1 MPTTRFDP
9 TKSSEVAGASGKAG
23 AAGDG
28 SSSKAAVAPTPGAG
42 CRIYLGDVVV
52 PILIGK
58 NSAASNVS
66 DYAFPNSK
74 LKPGEPLALK
84 FLSALQASQDA
95 RFKAKVAGYVKKR
108 TIANHFNVYP
118 DERRSCCIVSRS
130 VKAKATAKA
139 AGNGNGNGN
148 GNGKQAK
155 DVLHLA
161 PSDELQALVD
171 AGRSPYLIASN
182 ATADSNGDA
191 IRVEIHL
198 LSTALEKH
206 LDNRGF
212 MENRSGRSASTQK
225 VKMVLNLLE
234 SGMLTFGSR
243 AAAVAA
249 AKPLKS
255 ASLTASGGGGGG
267 GAADTSGDDL
277 TDTEPEESDGDDG
290 GGDAGDYGGDNG
302 KPCRFFR
309 RAGPVARAL
318 VRMASASSTASAS
331 GSSPQK
337 IRADETSR
345 KAKANGKRPAA
356 AAAASRRRGE
366 RGEGGEGAASS
377 STLPTDRADFLDP
390 TAEWAAEVPT
400 LMEAIIPPD
409 DLLAV
414 AEQPAGLMV
423 PMLPFQK
430 QALYWMLQR
439 EEGGVEVGTP
449 NPLWTKCFKLPPQD
463 KVPQERRLMPEDRA
477 NGLQDDYLLV
487 SEDNC
492 LSLLPFEAVRP
503 EPGGALAE
511 EMGLGKTIEVLAL
524 VISRPRSE
532 ENGGELADPS
542 RSRKLMRELAPERR
556 PAPVGATLIISP
568 LQIQSQWVDETKV
581 HAPQLAVYVYPGV
594 KRVLSGGKPSCYA
607 DRIAAAKA
615 EIARADIV
623 FTTYSILSED
633 LLYSEQRQQLGLT
646 MFSPLLQVQWWRICL
661 DEAQM
666 VHDTQS
672 KGSIMASELWRVNG
686 WCVTGTPI
694 SNSINDLHGL
704 LVFLDHDPF
713 ASKSALDR
721 VLLRPYLRRDP
732 AAIVRMRAFVSSVV
746 WRHSKKSVHT
756 QFDLPPL
763 EEQVLTAVLHTK
775 ERTLYDTTLKES
787 HRKVESR
794 MRKIVAKRNRHKR
807 TDGTY
812 TGPKG
817 LGFTVDVAAALEGVR
832 KACNHPSLVRARRGG
847 LINAEKMSVG
857 DAFKQLHD
865 RAKAGS
871 ESKAIAAEIATY
883 DLARAIIDNAGFK
896 SAVTAVAGRD
906 WFDISKNARRNRAQI
921 QFGVALTESDDD
933 ETVTRKVFKALAA
946 KNGTSDD
953 PASLDA
959 DQAEAFELLEK
970 TLAAIDAHLKTMD
983 LHRHEA
989 VKATFEAADGQP
1001 MSELGNLPKWFG
1013 LKISVLR
1020 TLVEQQEA
1028 GKGSSSSTAT
1038 PVAGGGSSGSGSS
1051 GVGGGSAAGSAS
1063 DDQPKPPGKRRAVS
1077 SNKGGGSNTP
1087 VPRPVT
1093 PTLDAPVQSYTKRR
1107 DELTVVLA
1115 AHQPRLLEI
1124 QPDAMAS
1131 FVGRDLRSGTAAD
1144 HVASAIPV
1152 KHKSIRE
1159 MRVRCAARERE
1170 LSEAQSRVRH
1180 IQNQAEMAAKAAADK
1195 TAALQASTAA
1205 SSNSG
1210 GGGPADTGDG
1220 NGGGAAAAAAVAPH
1234 KVGKVGKADDG
1245 DVGNEEEDEEQNCVI
1260 CLDLMDN
1267 PVLTP
1272 CSHMFCE
1279 ECLSE
1284 HLKRADAGSKACPT
1298 CRTPLAL
1305 NDLMKV
1311 DMDPQPEQVATS
1323 DGDSLAT
1330 QYGSKIAA
1338 LIRDLQRRIAEDPD
1352 FKAVVFSAWS
1362 GFVQIVSQ
1370 ALTSNKISCAIISSA
1385 TAGATTSEI
1394 LRGFR
1399 MKKKGSSSTGGGGR
1413 GGGSHGGGGGGGS
1426 AASDD
1431 GAEKNPEMPKVLL
1444 LSLKTRQGAAGL
1456 TLTAANCVY
1465 LLDPSTNFGLED
1477 QAVARI
1483 HRIGQT
1489 KPTTVVRIVAAD
1501 TVEDKVV
1508 AYQQKKRAEKQA
1520 RGKLAVRE
1528 LHVDVLQ
1535 MFGMEQRAWF
1545 KARFPEVFDDNGD
1558 AGDDSDDGTAGDA
1571 AAAAAAAAGVSAST
1585 SNSEDDGASGDGNS
1599 SDGIMIIDDS
1609 EDDDDAGDEEEN
1621 SRGGRR
1627 NGGSA
1632 GSTASVATSASVH
1645 ALLSANWSD
1654 EMEDDQDEDY
1664 EGPSSFSFADEDD
1677 DDDDD
1682 NADGMSD

>member
-28 SSSKAAVAPTPGAG
+28 SSSKAAVAPTPGVG

-234 SGMLTFGSR
+234 SGMLTCGSR

-267 GAADTSGDDL
+267 GGAADTSGDDL
-277 TDTEPEESDGDDG
+277 TDTEPEDSDGDDG

-345 KAKANGKRPAA
+345 KAKANGKRPAAA

-746 WRHSKKSVHT
+746 WRHSKKSVQT

-807 TDGTY
+807 MDGTY

-1370 ALTSNKISCAIISSA
+1370 ALTSNKMRQKIF
-1385 TAGATTSEI
+1385 GV
-1394 LRGFR
+1394 LRG
-1399 MKKKGSSSTGGGGR
+1399 SSES
-1413 GGGSHGGGGGGGS
+1413 SLPP
-1426 AASDD
+1426 AAV
-1431 GAEKNPEMPKVLL
+1431 P
-1444 LSLKTRQGAAGL
+1444 
-1456 TLTAANCVY
+1456 Y
-1465 LLDPSTNFGLED
+1465 
-1477 QAVARI
+1477 I
-1483 HRIGQT
+1483 
-1489 KPTTVVRIVAAD
+1489 
-1501 TVEDKVV
+1501 
-1508 AYQQKKRAEKQA
+1508 
-1520 RGKLAVRE
+1520 
-1528 LHVDVLQ
+1528 
-1535 MFGMEQRAWF
+1535 
-1545 KARFPEVFDDNGD
+1545 
-1558 AGDDSDDGTAGDA
+1558 
-1571 AAAAAAAAGVSAST
+1571 
-1585 SNSEDDGASGDGNS
+1585 
-1599 SDGIMIIDDS
+1599 
-1609 EDDDDAGDEEEN
+1609 
-1621 SRGGRR
+1621 
-1627 NGGSA
+1627 
-1632 GSTASVATSASVH
+1632 
-1645 ALLSANWSD
+1645 
-1654 EMEDDQDEDY
+1654 
-1664 EGPSSFSFADEDD
+1664 
-1677 DDDDD
+1677 
-1682 NADGMSD
+1682 